1 MFEQTG
7 TPYQYTYQN
16 PIRFIDPTGMEGES
30 VDDWIK
36 NNKTGKYEWK
46 NEVTSERNT
55 PDNYSYIGKEDQ
67 DIVKDLFGG
76 SYFSNS
82 SRNVGLISV
91 EDFDNSYSAKGAAFM
106 NMSATTTMGI
116 SFTADVD
123 TNYNKDGTVQSK
135 NFKGID
141 MMISVSGKVNA
152 PYPDM
157 NLSLVKNKM
166 NLQGN
171 NVSSYT
177 PTGNYIIQGGDVQTL
192 MFNTYWNA
200 KSLQK
205 NFREFY
211 NLDFKFKGFYSN
223 GGRAMSYIGAVG
235 TPGFINYVD
244 ISLSV
249 PFQNSIKIPVKNK

>member
-106 NMSATTTMGI
+106 NMSATTTMDI

-157 NLSLVKNKM
+157 NLNLLNNKM
-166 NLQGN
+166 TLQGN
-171 NVSSYT
+171 NISKHT
-177 PTGNYIIQGGDVQTL
+177 PRGEYITQGGDVPSL
-192 MFNTYWNA
+192 HFKTYWNA
-200 KSLQK
+200 KSVQS
-205 NFREFY
+205 NFGRSY
-211 NLDFKFKGFYSN
+211 NLNFNFKGLYFNDGDYLKP
-223 GGRAMSYIGAVG
+223 IGALG
-235 TPGFINYVD
+235 LSQIRNYTK
-244 ISLSV
+244 IFLSI
-249 PFQNSIKIPVKNK
+249 PFRNNIKNL